1 MRLGLALGYWGRGPA
16 ADHLTLAREAERL
29 GYDSVWTAES
39 WGSDAF
45 TPLTWIAARTS
56 RIKLGTAVAQMA
68 ARSPT
73 ATAMHA
79 LTLDHLS
86 GGRMMLGLGLS
97 GPQVV
102 EGWYGRPFPAS
113 PLTATREYVDVV
125 RQVLRREGPVTLDGR
140 FHALPYRGADGTGLG
155 KPLKPITHPLRAG
168 LPVLLGAEGPRNV
181 AQTVRIADGWLPLY
195 WSPTRPEVYEASL
208 AGLLRETGGEGRP
221 GPCRQ
226 TPDCPATP
234 CTLLHARPRSRGR
247 CPHCRTPHSPECIQY
262 EGPRAARREHAPDAA
277 GPALRADD
285 GSSTTGPSRFLV
297 APMARV
303 KVCDDVAEG
312 LLPVKAMLGFYIG
325 GMGPMQGR
333 TEHSI
338 GGGGRATGGRNFH
351 ADLMARMG
359 YEEEAHRIQR
369 LFLEGRREEAVLAV
383 PDAFADEISLVG
395 PRRRIAE
402 RLELWRKGPVTD
414 LLALSPDPHTLRVLA
429 ELNT

>member
-1 MRLGLALGYWGRGPA
+1 MRLGLALGYWGRGPDA
-16 ADHLTLAREAERL
+16 AHVPLAQEAERL

-56 RIKLGTAVAQMA
+56 TIKLGTAVAQMA
-68 ARSPT
+68 ARSPVT
-73 ATAMHA
+73 TAMHA

-125 RQVLRREGPVTLDGR
+125 RQVLRRTAPVSLDGR
-140 FHALPYRGADGTGLG
+140 FHPLPYRGPDGTGLG
-155 KPLKPITHPLRAG
+155 KPLKPITHPLRAR

-195 WSPTRPEVYEASL
+195 WAPDRPEVYGDAVRDL
-208 AGLLRETGGEGRP
+208 PAGFR
-221 GPCRQ
+221 
-226 TPDCPATP
+226 
-234 CTLLHARPRSRGR
+234 
-247 CPHCRTPHSPECIQY
+247 
-262 EGPRAARREHAPDAA
+262 
-277 GPALRADD
+277 
-285 GSSTTGPSRFLV
+285 V
-297 APMARV
+297 APMVRV
-303 KVCDDVAEG
+303 RVCDDVAEG

-325 GMGPMQGR
+325 GMG
-333 TEHSI
+333 HAS
-338 GGGGRATGGRNFH
+338 RNFH

-359 YEEEAHRIQR
+359 YPEAARRVQE
-369 LFLEGRREEAVLAV
+369 LFLAGRREEAVRAV

-395 PRRRIAE
+395 PRARIAK
-402 RLELWRKGPVTD
+402 RLEAWRRGPVTD
-414 LLALSPDPHTLRVLA
+414 LLALSPDPCTLRVLA
-429 ELNT
+429 ELNS